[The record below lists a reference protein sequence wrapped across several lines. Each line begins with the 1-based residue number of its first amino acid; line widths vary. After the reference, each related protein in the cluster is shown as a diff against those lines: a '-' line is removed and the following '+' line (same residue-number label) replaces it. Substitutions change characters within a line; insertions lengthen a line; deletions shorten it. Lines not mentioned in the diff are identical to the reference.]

1 MPSHPQG
8 IFITGTDT
16 GVGKTVITAALAWT
30 MVKAGKRTVVMKPV
44 QTGTGLPGLTD
55 IEFVEK
61 VLGSDYI
68 LDEVCPYRF
77 PEPLSP
83 LTASMIS
90 GKKIDVE
97 KIKRAFLK
105 LKSIHDV
112 VIVEGAGGL
121 LVPIREDYLM
131 CDLASDLGLSLLIV
145 TRPGLGT
152 LNHTALT
159 VESAKSRGL
168 DILGIVIN
176 CFPSVPG
183 EAERTNPAIIMR
195 MAGVPIAGVFP
206 SDPAL
211 SVEEGRVGRIREIA
225 SSTFIPSLSGTF
237 DSCEFLS
244 ALGKIGGALS

>member
-1 MPSHPQG
+1 MPPNTKS

-16 GVGKTVITAALAWT
+16 GVGKTVIMAALAWT
-30 MVKAGKRTVVMKPV
+30 MSSAGKRAAVMKPI
-44 QTGTGLPGLTD
+44 QTGARGSGLMD

-61 VLGSDYI
+61 VLGANYD

-90 GKKIDVE
+90 GNEIDIE
-97 KIKRAFLK
+97 KIKNAYLRLELANEL
-105 LKSIHDV
+105 

-131 CDLASDLGLSLLIV
+131 SDLALELGLSLLIV
-145 TRPGLGT
+145 TRPGLGA

-168 DILGIVIN
+168 DILGVVIN
-176 CFPSVPG
+176 RFPSNPG
-183 EAERTNPAIIMR
+183 RAERTNPAQIVR
-195 MAGVPIAGVFP
+195 MTGVPLAGMFP
-206 SDPAL
+206 SDPSL
-211 SVEEGRVGRIREIA
+211 SVEEGRIGKIREIA
-225 SSTFIPSLSGTF
+225 SGAFVPSLYGTF
-237 DSCEFLS
+237 DYANFITSLAKFDGSL
-244 ALGKIGGALS
+244 